1 MNEQILITL
10 SEGWVLVVGPVDE
23 ILLAIQIRGFFI
35 FYCHSDC
42 CWQAR
47 IKYDSHHQ
55 CVFYEVLYS

>member
-47 IKYDSHHQ
+47 I
-55 CVFYEVLYS
+55 